1 MNDDNLSITSSIAS
15 AIPSCYNT
23 DYNSFLNAVNAI
35 DTTTT
40 NYIYDSM
47 GGFYYNTLTNTI
59 EKNSDELKI
68 NIKKSQ
74 IKFNFNL

>member
-35 DTTTT
+35 DTTT

-47 GGFYYNTLTNTI
+47 GRFCYNTLTNTI